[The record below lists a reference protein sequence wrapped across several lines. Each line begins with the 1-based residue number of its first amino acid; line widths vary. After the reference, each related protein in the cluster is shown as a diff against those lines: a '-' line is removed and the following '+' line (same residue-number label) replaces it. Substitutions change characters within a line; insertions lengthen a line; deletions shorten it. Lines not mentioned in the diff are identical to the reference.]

1 MLYSQ
6 LRTPIQEIKHKQTTR
21 IDRVLAVTTVRW
33 PIQSNNADIQYTED
47 YLSVYILPSN
57 TSIAD

>member
-6 LRTPIQEIKHKQTTR
+6 LRSLIQEIKHKQTTR

-33 PIQSNNADIQYTED
+33 PIQSNNVDMQYAED
-47 YLSVYILPSN
+47 FLSVYIIASN
-57 TSIAD
+57 KSIAD